1 MEGALSMPELSAIL
15 KASRDKTHEDR
26 RFFAA
31 LQGVDLDKQAGEAKF
46 KEIME
51 SVGATQ
57 ADPMDGL
64 FDVEDMTDNG

>member
-1 MEGALSMPELSAIL
+1 MPELSAIL
-15 KASRDKTHEDR
+15 KASRDKSHEDR

-51 SVGATQ
+51 SVGAPQ

-64 FDVEDMTDNG
+64 FDVEDMTEGTDG

>member
-1 MEGALSMPELSAIL
+1 MPELSAIL